1 MTKYGAGIH
10 IHNDYDDLHALMFA
24 DHVSSV
30 ADTVLNLQR
39 QINDID
45 DFCKDTGMNFNIDK
59 SKIIVFRNGG
69 PLRTY
74 ERWTF
79 RGNIVEVVP
88 YYYHVNVNAVNELM
102 NQHVMKL

>member
-1 MTKYGAGIH
+1 MWYKYIN
-10 IHNDYDDLHALMFA
+10 NDSDDIHALMFA
-24 DHVSSV
+24 DDVSSV

-39 QINDID
+39 QINDMD

-79 RGNIVEVVP
+79 RGNIVEVVIITMST
-88 YYYHVNVNAVNELM
+88 LM
-102 NQHVMKL
+102 QSMN